1 MRLVLLSKKF
11 IDILTYIYSIKISF
25 IKCEKIP
32 MAFYNCEWYNECK
45 EFKQLIRMMILRTN
59 RKFSLNIS
67 WFTTMSLPTFLV
79 VREIKSINANLLRL
93 ILIFVF
99 SDGKNKRIIFF
110 IIKTFGGINITH
122 IIYYLDT
129 INL

>member
-1 MRLVLLSKKF
+1 MVYHHV
-11 IDILTYIYSIKISF
+11 ITYIF
-25 IKCEKIP
+25 GG
-32 MAFYNCEWYNECK
+32 M
-45 EFKQLIRMMILRTN
+45 
-59 RKFSLNIS
+59 
-67 WFTTMSLPTFLV
+67 
-79 VREIKSINANLLRL
+79 INANLLRL

-122 IIYYLDT
+122 IIYYFDT